1 MKSVIEVRKGRIGI
15 GWLIVCS
22 MLILALSCPTSLYA
36 QSDAVSV
43 TYGNQP
49 GSVKEFVKYDV
60 SPSNSVTLG
69 AGSSKSIKVYGYE
82 SNGKKVSLGSKV
94 QWQSGNEQVVK
105 MSGATIKGVAEG
117 STTVT
122 GVYGQQRFDI
132 FVHVTA
138 TIKKL
143 IVTPTKVV
151 LSPGKSAAFSVQ
163 AVYAGGSTRDVTS
176 LVTAKASGQGIDVG
190 SGVVT
195 AVGQPKGSV
204 SVKLYYGGK
213 GVTLPVVLQE
223 NLVSIDVQPTSLVVE
238 AGAAKPIKVIGT
250 LSSGKKVSLAG
261 KIAWKSGN
269 DQIAKVTVSGVKGL
283 TEGTTRIVG
292 VYGDRTFEI
301 PVQVTPKLKKLTVVA
316 STAKLAPHQST
327 SYRVQ
332 AVYSS
337 GNTSDVTSLAKSKSN
352 GKATANQGMITAVSK
367 GKAVLTFSYGGKQV
381 SLRITVE

>member
-132 FVHVTA
+132 SVHVTA

-143 IVTPTKVV
+143 IVTPAKVV
-151 LSPGKSAAFSVQ
+151 LSPGKSATFSVQ

-176 LVTAKASGQGIDVG
+176 QVTAKASGQGIDVG

-292 VYGDRTFEI
+292 VYGDRMFEI

-381 SLRITVE
+381 SLRITIE

>member
-1 MKSVIEVRKGRIGI
+1 MKSVLEVRKGRIGI

-22 MLILALSCPTSLYA
+22 MLILALSCPTSLHA

-117 STTVT
+117 STIVT

-132 FVHVTA
+132 SVHVTA

-176 LVTAKASGQGIDVG
+176 QVTAKASGQGIDVG

>member
-1 MKSVIEVRKGRIGI
+1 MKSVLEVRKGRIGI

-36 QSDAVSV
+36 QSDPVSV

-117 STTVT
+117 STIVT
-122 GVYGQQRFDI
+122 GVYGSQRFDI
-132 FVHVTA
+132 SVHVTA

-143 IVTPTKVV
+143 IVTPAKVV
-151 LSPGKSAAFSVQ
+151 LSPGKSATFSVQ

-176 LVTAKASGQGIDVG
+176 QVTAKASGQGIDVG

-337 GNTSDVTSLAKSKSN
+337 GNTSDVTLLAKSKSN
-352 GKATANQGMITAVSK
+352 GKATANQGTITAVSK

>member
-132 FVHVTA
+132 SVHVTA

-143 IVTPTKVV
+143 IVTPAKVV
-151 LSPGKSAAFSVQ
+151 LSPGKSATFSVQ

-176 LVTAKASGQGIDVG
+176 QVTAKASGQGIDVG

-381 SLRITVE
+381 SLRITIE

>member
-1 MKSVIEVRKGRIGI
+1 MNSVLEVRKGRIGI

-132 FVHVTA
+132 SVHVTA

-143 IVTPTKVV
+143 IVTPAKVV
-151 LSPGKSAAFSVQ
+151 LSPGKSATFSVQ

-176 LVTAKASGQGIDVG
+176 QVTAKASGQGIDVG

-223 NLVSIDVQPTSLVVE
+223 NLVNIDVQPTSLVVE